1 MRSFVVRPLV
11 AVVCHV
17 LTGVGF
23 LLVSIAAMSQDT
35 SPLPYAPKPAE
46 SQSSQS
52 NPGQQSD
59 DSEGQQTKRILW
71 IIPNYRAVSAG
82 TTLPPLSTKTKF
94 ILATQDSF
102 DYSSF
107 IIAGLLA
114 GYGQATNSTPEF
126 QQEASGYARYYL
138 HSFADQAVGNYSTEA
153 IFPALTREDPR
164 YYTLGS
170 GGFLHRTGYA
180 ISRLFITRTDS
191 GGNSFN
197 FSEIGGNLM
206 GAGVSDFYYP
216 SQERTFGKTATKW
229 GTQIG
234 VDGIGNLLKEFWPDI
249 RHALFRQ
256 Q

>member
-1 MRSFVVRPLV
+1 MDSRGLPLFVTVMRYLLI
-11 AVVCHV
+11 A
-17 LTGVGF
+17 LGF
-23 LLVSIAAMSQDT
+23 LLGSIAVMGQET
-35 SPLPYAPKPAE
+35 SPLPDAPKS
-46 SQSSQS
+46 SQTQS
-52 NPGQQSD
+52 NPEQNGRRSD
-59 DSEGQQTKRILW
+59 DSEGQQTKRIFW
-71 IIPNYRAVSAG
+71 IIPNYRAVSAS
-82 TTLPPLSTKTKF
+82 TKLPPLSTKATF

-114 GYGQATNSTPEF
+114 GYGQVTNSTPEF
-126 QQEASGYARYYL
+126 HQGAAAYGRYYW
-138 HSFADQAVGNYSTEA
+138 HSFADQAVGNYFTEA
-153 IFPALTREDPR
+153 IIPAVTREDPR

-191 GGNSFN
+191 GGNTFN

-206 GAGVSDFYYP
+206 AAGVSDFYYP
-216 SQERTFGKTATKW
+216 SQERTFGKTAAKW

-249 RHALFRQ
+249 RQTLLRQ
-256 Q
+256 

>member
-1 MRSFVVRPLV
+1 MGSAGLSSFVTVMRHL
-11 AVVCHV
+11 
-17 LTGVGF
+17 LIGLGF
-23 LLVSIAAMSQDT
+23 LLGSIAVMGQET
-35 SPLPYAPKPAE
+35 SPLPDAPKS
-46 SQSSQS
+46 SQTQS
-52 NPGQQSD
+52 NPEQNGRQSD

-71 IIPNYRAVSAG
+71 IIPNYRAVSAS
-82 TTLPPLSTKTKF
+82 TKLPPLSTKAKF

-126 QQEASGYARYYL
+126 HQGPAAYGRYYW

-153 IFPALTREDPR
+153 IIPAVTREDPR

-170 GGFLHRTGYA
+170 GGFLHRTSYA

-191 GGNSFN
+191 GGNTFN

-249 RHALFRQ
+249 RHALRQ

>member
-1 MRSFVVRPLV
+1 VRSLSLRRVV
-11 AVVCHV
+11 AVVCHLLIV
-17 LTGVGF
+17 CGF
-23 LLVSIAAMSQDT
+23 LFVSIVATGQET
-35 SPLPYAPKPAE
+35 SPLPDAPQPA
-46 SQSSQS
+46 QSRSGQS

-59 DSEGQQTKRILW
+59 DSEGHQTKRILW

-82 TTLPPLSTKTKF
+82 TQLPPLSAKTKF
-94 ILATQDSF
+94 VLATQDSF

-126 QQEASGYARYYL
+126 QQEASGYARYYW

-153 IFPALTREDPR
+153 IFPAMTREDPR

-170 GGFLHRTGYA
+170 GGFLRRAGYA
-180 ISRLFITRTDS
+180 ISRLVITRTDS
-191 GGNSFN
+191 GGNTFN

-216 SQERTFGKTATKW
+216 AQERTFGRTAAKW

-249 RHALFRQ
+249 RHSIFRQ